1 MSLRLYGT
9 ISGCGRSAGAVIP
22 SLGSGRYAPGPN
34 IGLPSSLK
42 CEAPKYTINACWG
55 QPGSLATVSHLGYAD
70 SFGLGH
76 HPSNLLA
83 RSTARTSS
91 ACQGLMRRQSA
102 ILDASGASTNWRC
115 KAANVLSSS

>member
-1 MSLRLYGT
+1 MSLRLDGT
-9 ISGCGRSAGAVIP
+9 ISGCGRAAGAVIP
-22 SLGSGRYAPGPN
+22 SLGSGRYAPGPH

-76 HPSNLLA
+76 HPSNLIGAQHRPDVVGLPGADAETVSHIGRVGCLDKLA
-83 RSTARTSS
+83 L
-91 ACQGLMRRQSA
+91 QG
-102 ILDASGASTNWRC
+102 G
-115 KAANVLSSS
+115 